1 MKNKA
6 FAVLLSLVL
15 AFGLWAYVITVVNP
29 EYEETYQNIPV
40 VLQNESILADRGLMV
55 VSQTQ
60 GVTLRLKGSRADLAD
75 LNSSNISVVA
85 NVSGVEAAGTHQIAF
100 TPSYPGNI
108 SGNNIDVQN
117 RNPNAVTLVVEKK
130 ITKQVPIEIAFD
142 GAVPEGFIADK
153 ENAELS
159 HTHVEIT
166 GPQSAVDA
174 VSKAVVKVNLD
185 FREETI
191 VEDMNYT
198 LCNYKNEPVDAQA
211 VTTNLEQVRLTLK
224 VQRIKELKLVLKIV
238 EGGGAT
244 KNDCTVLIEPKTIQ
258 VTGNEALLE
267 NLTNLEIG
275 TINLGEITKNET
287 LMFPIVLPEGVNN
300 VTGITEAAVEI
311 DFGSLSSKTLKIQ
324 DLKAINLPEGMEVE
338 FITQALDVTLRGP
351 TELVEK
357 IQESDLTVTVD
368 FTGTEQ
374 GTATIKAKITP
385 SEEFSKVGAVGTYSV
400 SATLRKAETEKER
413 MIDRG

>member
-1 MKNKA
+1 MKNKILA
-6 FAVLLSLVL
+6 ALLSLVL

-29 EYEETYQNIPV
+29 EYEETYHNVPV

-60 GVTLRLKGSRADLAD
+60 GVTLRLQGSRADLAN
-75 LNSSNISVVA
+75 LNNSNIRVVA
-85 NVSGVEAAGTHQIAF
+85 NVSGVVAAGTHQLQYS
-100 TPSYPGNI
+100 PSYPGTI
-108 SGNNIDVQN
+108 SGNNINVQN
-117 RNPNAVTLVVEKK
+117 RNPDTVTLVVEKR
-130 ITKQVPIEIAFD
+130 ITKQVPIELQFE
-142 GAVPEGFIADK
+142 GAVPEGYIADK

-166 GPQSAVDA
+166 GPQSAVDE
-174 VSKAVVKVNLD
+174 VSKAVVKLNLN
-185 FREETI
+185 FREETV
-191 VEDMNYT
+191 VEDMSYT
-198 LCNYKNEPVDAQA
+198 LCNYKNEPVDAES

-224 VQRIKELKLVLKIV
+224 VQRIKEVKLTIKVV

-244 KNDCTVLIEPKTIQ
+244 KEDCTVLVEPEAIQ

-267 NLTNLEIG
+267 NLSTLEIG

-300 VTGITEAAVEI
+300 VTGITEAAVQI
-311 DFGSLSSKTLKIQ
+311 DFGSLSSKTVKVQ

-351 TELVEK
+351 TELVDK
-357 IQESDLTVTVD
+357 ITESDLTVTVD

-374 GTATIKAKITP
+374 GTATIKAKITT

-400 SATLRKAETEKER
+400 SATLRKAEANNER
-413 MIDRG
+413 MNNLG